1 MGVAGTPDA
10 GEVGVVGTPDAG
22 GRRVPW
28 VVGVTGASG
37 SIYARRLLQTLIEL
51 EQDVDLIV
59 SNSARIVLADEEKV
73 TVGDDTWRADLAAW
87 LGLDEDAFAR
97 VTWWRPN
104 DMAAGPSSGSY
115 RTRGLLVVP
124 TSMGTVAAI
133 ASGMSGNLVQR
144 AASVTL
150 KESRPTVLLFRE
162 TPLNRIHLTNLVAI
176 KDAGATV
183 MPAAPGFYHEPTD
196 LMQLVDFV
204 VGRVLD
210 QVGLDHDLYDRW
222 RS

>member
-1 MGVAGTPDA
+1 MAPGK
-10 GEVGVVGTPDAG
+10 
-22 GRRVPW
+22 RLPW

-37 SIYARRLLQTLIEL
+37 AIYARRLLQTLIEL

-59 SNSARIVLADEEKV
+59 SNSARIVLADEEKAGV
-73 TVGDDTWRADLAAW
+73 SDDDWQADLAGW
-87 LGLDEDAFAR
+87 LDVESTALAR
-97 VTWWRPN
+97 FVWWRPD

-144 AASVTL
+144 AASVAL

-162 TPLNRIHLTNLVAI
+162 TPLNRIHLTNLVAV

-196 LMQLVDFV
+196 LLQLVDFV

-210 QVGLDHDLYDRW
+210 QAGLEHGLYDRW
-222 RS
+222 MS

>member
-1 MGVAGTPDA
+1 VAVA
-10 GEVGVVGTPDAG
+10 K
-22 GRRVPW
+22 RVPW
-28 VVGVTGASG
+28 VVGITGASG
-37 SIYARRLLQTLIEL
+37 AIYARRLLQTLIEL
-51 EQDVDLIV
+51 GQDVDVVV
-59 SNSARIVLADEEKV
+59 SSSARIVLADEEKAGI
-73 TVGDDTWRADLAAW
+73 GDDDWKGDLCDW
-87 LGLDEDAFAR
+87 LDVEATALSRF
-97 VTWWRPN
+97 VWWRPN

-144 AASVTL
+144 AASVAL
-150 KESRPTVLLFRE
+150 KEARPTVLLFRE
-162 TPLNRIHLTNLVAI
+162 TPLNRIHLTNLVAVR
-176 KDAGATV
+176 DAGATV

-196 LMQLVDFV
+196 LLQLVDFV

-222 RS
+222 LS

>member
-1 MGVAGTPDA
+1 VAPGK
-10 GEVGVVGTPDAG
+10 
-22 GRRVPW
+22 RLPW

-37 SIYARRLLQTLIEL
+37 AIYARRLLQTLIEL

-59 SNSARIVLADEEKV
+59 SNSARIVLADEEKAGV
-73 TVGDDTWRADLAAW
+73 SDDDWQADLAGW
-87 LGLDEDAFAR
+87 LDVESTALAR
-97 VTWWRPN
+97 FVWWRPD

-144 AASVTL
+144 AASVAL

-162 TPLNRIHLTNLVAI
+162 TPLNRIHLTNLVAV

-196 LMQLVDFV
+196 LLQLVDFV

-210 QVGLDHDLYDRW
+210 QAGLEHGLYDRW
-222 RS
+222 MS